1 MRVFVSAFLPILAL
15 AVAGQAAAGGVVTF
29 GAARPP
35 TNDVVLESHV
45 PITMRDGVTLYADVY
60 RPVGPG
66 PFPVIVGR
74 TPYSIE
80 RYATPM
86 FEVPNS
92 YVAPLFFARRGY
104 VFVYQDI
111 RGREES
117 EGRWEPFRNDI
128 TDGYDTIEWAAR
140 QPWSNG
146 KVAMYGVSYE
156 GMVQWLAAMSAPP
169 HLVTIV
175 PMVAAT
181 SLYNDWIT
189 SNGAWRLSFN
199 LEWGGIYME
208 WRTLQNLGVYLQPDT
223 PPSLRFEDIERH
235 LPLRDLPARA
245 GRHGP
250 FFQDWLA
257 HPDFDHYWKA
267 IDAEKVFDRVT
278 VPVLNFGG
286 WFDIF
291 RQGTLH
297 GFQGLRSRGKTELAR
312 HGTQLVMGPWGH
324 WPSRRV
330 GELDFGPT
338 AFVDEETLALEWF
351 GYWLKGIH
359 NGVGRRPPV
368 RVFVMGAN
376 EWREEDNFPPARARI
391 CRLYFHSLGHANSV
405 QGDGRLVA
413 APEVS
418 DSPDDYTY
426 NPDDPTPA
434 AGGADDVHSIEARQD
449 TLVYTSDPLAGDLE
463 MIGPLRVLLHAAS
476 DAPDTDFVASLVDVY
491 PDGRALAIADGI
503 LRARY
508 REGPSHPSFLA
519 PGRTYALAIDLS
531 GTAILLPKGHRLR
544 VHITSSAFPEFDR
557 NPNTAHAFGTSAE
570 IAVAHQTIRHS
581 RAYPSYIELPVTNSP
596 GAPPS
601 PLAASGCLR

>member
-1 MRVFVSAFLPILAL
+1 MRGFVSAVLLILAL
-15 AVAGQAAAGGVVTF
+15 AVAGRAAAGGAVIF
-29 GAARPP
+29 ASARPP
-35 TNDVVLESHV
+35 TNDVVVDSHV
-45 PITMRDGVTLYADVY
+45 PVTMRDGVTLYADVY

-80 RYATPM
+80 RYATPA
-86 FEVPNS
+86 FEVPDS

-117 EGRWEPFRNDI
+117 EGRWEPFRNDVA
-128 TDGYDTIEWAAR
+128 DGYDTIEWAAR

-199 LEWGGIYME
+199 LLWGGIFME
-208 WRTLQNLGVYLQPDT
+208 WRTVQNTGLYLGPDA
-223 PPSLRFEDIERH
+223 PPSLRFADIEQH
-235 LPLRDLPARA
+235 LPLINLPALA

-250 FFQDWLA
+250 SFREWLA
-257 HPDFDHYWKA
+257 HPDFDNFWKA
-267 IDAEKVFDRVT
+267 VDAEDAFGGIT

-297 GFQGLRSRGKTELAR
+297 GFQGLRNRGETAVAR
-312 HGTQLVMGPWGH
+312 RGTQLIMGPWGH
-324 WPSRRV
+324 WPSRKV
-330 GELDFGPT
+330 GKLDFGPS
-338 AFVDEETLALEWF
+338 AFVDEKTVALEWF
-351 GYWLKGIH
+351 DYWLKGID
-359 NGVGRRPPV
+359 NGVGKRPPV

-376 EWREEDNFPPARARI
+376 EWREEDGFPPSRART
-391 CRLYFHSLGHANSV
+391 CRLYFHSLGHANSA

-413 APEVS
+413 AREAD
-418 DSPDDYTY
+418 DSPDHYTY
-426 NPDDPTPA
+426 NPDTPTPA
-434 AGGADDVHSIEARQD
+434 AGGADDVHVIEARQD
-449 TLVYTSDPLAGDLE
+449 TLVYTSDPLTGDLE
-463 MIGPLRVLLHAAS
+463 IIGPLRVLLHAAS
-476 DAPDTDFVASLVDVY
+476 DAPDTDFVARLVDVY

-508 REGPSHPSFLA
+508 REGTSRPSYLV
-519 PGRTYALAIDLS
+519 PGKTYALTIDLT
-531 GTAILLPKGHRLR
+531 GTAVLLPKGHRLR
-544 VHITSSAFPEFDR
+544 VHIASSAFPEFDR
-557 NPNTAHAFGTSAE
+557 NPNTTEPFGTSAK
-570 IAVAHQTIRHS
+570 IAIAHQTISHS

-601 PLAASGCLR
+601 PLASSACLR